1 MDRASVIRRLA
12 PRAEFAAP
20 LRSRC
25 AAITG
30 AVSFVETV
38 ANSAFSPR
46 TPEYP

>member
-1 MDRASVIRRLA
+1 MIRRFA

-20 LRSRC
+20 LRNRW

-30 AVSFVETV
+30 VVSFVETV
-38 ANSAFSPR
+38 ASRAFSPR